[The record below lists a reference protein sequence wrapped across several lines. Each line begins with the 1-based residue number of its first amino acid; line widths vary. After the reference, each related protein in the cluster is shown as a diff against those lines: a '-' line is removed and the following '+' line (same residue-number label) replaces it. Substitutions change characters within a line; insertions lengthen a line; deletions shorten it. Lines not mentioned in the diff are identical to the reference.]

1 METNTLEFLVS
12 QAGRAIRRNGLMTL
26 AAICNM
32 AVSLA
37 ILGAFALVAVNL
49 DHMASMQ
56 ANSTVVTVDLAKGAD
71 AQAVESA
78 LLADNRVAKARF
90 VSKDEALAEL
100 AKKNRMDIGALK
112 LLDNPLPDSVRVQ
125 AADPN
130 QINGIVAAA
139 KGVRGVAEVRYGGQ
153 VTEKLLAVSRGVKK
167 AGLMLGI
174 VLGFA
179 TLLVVNTTIRLTI
192 YARRREVRVMQLV
205 GATNWFIR
213 MPFLLEGMFHG
224 LIGGVLAA
232 TLLLVG
238 YSYAS
243 DRIAQTLSFLDLIV
257 GARSLALLAVGIT
270 VCGLVFG
277 AVGALMGL
285 QRYLRQV

>member
-12 QAGRAIRRNGLMTL
+12 QAGRSIRRNGLMTL

-56 ANSTVVTVDLAKGAD
+56 ANSTVVTVDLARGAD
-71 AQAVESA
+71 AQAVQTA
-78 LLADNRVAKARF
+78 LLADSRVAKVRY
-90 VSKDEALAEL
+90 VSKNEALEEL
-100 AKKNRMDIGALK
+100 AKKDRMDIGALK

-125 AADPN
+125 ARDPN
-130 QINGIVAAA
+130 QINGIVATA
-139 KGVRGVAEVRYGGQ
+139 KAVQGVADVRYGGQ
-153 VTEKLLAVSRGVKK
+153 VTEKLLAISRGVKK
-167 AGLMLGI
+167 AGLILGI

-192 YARRREVRVMQLV
+192 YARRREVRIMQLV

-224 LIGGVLAA
+224 LIGGALAA
-232 TLLLVG
+232 TLLLAG

-243 DRIAQTLSFLDLIV
+243 VRIAQTLSFLDLIV
-257 GARSLALLAVGIT
+257 GGRALAAFGIGIT
-270 VCGLVFG
+270 LCGLAFG

>member
-1 METNTLEFLVS
+1 METNTLEFLIS
-12 QAGRAIRRNGLMTL
+12 QAGRSIRRNGLMTL

-100 AKKNRMDIGALK
+100 AKKNRMDISALK
-112 LLDNPLPDSVRVQ
+112 LLDNPLPNSVRVR
-125 AADPN
+125 ATDPN
-130 QINGIVAAA
+130 QINAIVAAA
-139 KGVRGVAEVRYGGQ
+139 KVIRGVADVRYGGQ
-153 VTEKLLAVSRGVKK
+153 VTEKLLAISRGVKK
-167 AGLMLGI
+167 AGLILGI

-192 YARRREVRVMQLV
+192 YARRREVRIMQLV

-257 GARSLALLAVGIT
+257 GARSLALFAVGIT
-270 VCGLVFG
+270 LCGLVFG

>member
-1 METNTLEFLVS
+1 METNTLEFLLA
-12 QAGRAIRRNGLMTL
+12 QAGRSVRRNGLMTL
-26 AAICNM
+26 AAVCNM

-71 AQAVESA
+71 AQAVQSA
-78 LLADNRVAKARF
+78 LLADSRIAKAKF

-112 LLDNPLPDSVRVQ
+112 LLENPLPDSVRVQ
-125 AADPN
+125 ATDPN
-130 QINGIVAAA
+130 QIGGIVATA
-139 KGVRGVAEVRYGGQ
+139 KGIRGVADVRYGGQ

-167 AGLMLGI
+167 AGLVLGL

-192 YARRREVRVMQLV
+192 YARRREVRIMQLV

-243 DRIAQTLSFLDLIV
+243 DRIAQTLSFLDLIL
-257 GARSLALLAVGIT
+257 GARSLAVFAVGIT
-270 VCGLVFG
+270 LCGLVFG

-285 QRYLRQV
+285 QRYLKQV

>member
-12 QAGRAIRRNGLMTL
+12 QAGRSIRRNGLMTL

-71 AQAVESA
+71 AQAVLAALSA
-78 LLADNRVAKARF
+78 DARVAKARF
-90 VSKDEALAEL
+90 VSKDEALDEL

-125 AADPN
+125 AIDPN
-130 QINGIVAAA
+130 QIGGIAAAA
-139 KGVRGVAEVRYGGQ
+139 KAVRGVAEVRYGGQ

-167 AGLMLGI
+167 AGLILGI

-192 YARRREVRVMQLV
+192 YARRREVRIMQLV

-224 LIGGVLAA
+224 LIGGVAAA

-238 YSYAS
+238 YSFAS
-243 DRIAQTLSFLDLIV
+243 DRIAQTLSFLDLIL
-257 GARSLALLAVGIT
+257 GARALAGFAVGIT
-270 VCGLVFG
+270 LCGLVFG

>member
-12 QAGRAIRRNGLMTL
+12 QAGRSIRRNGLMTL

-71 AQAVESA
+71 APAVESA
-78 LLADNRVAKARF
+78 LLADKRVAKARY
-90 VSKDEALAEL
+90 VSKDEALGEL

-125 AADPN
+125 ATDPN
-130 QINGIVAAA
+130 QIGGIVAAA
-139 KGVRGVAEVRYGGQ
+139 KAVRGVADVRYGGQ
-153 VTEKLLAVSRGVKK
+153 VTEKLLAISRGVKK
-167 AGLMLGI
+167 AGLLLGI

-192 YARRREVRVMQLV
+192 YARRREVRIMQLV

-224 LIGGVLAA
+224 LIGGVAAA

-257 GARSLALLAVGIT
+257 GPRSLAGFAVGIT
-270 VCGLVFG
+270 LCGLVFG

>member
-12 QAGRAIRRNGLMTL
+12 QAGRSIRRNGLMTL

-71 AQAVESA
+71 AQAVLAALSA
-78 LLADNRVAKARF
+78 DARVAKARF
-90 VSKDEALAEL
+90 VSKDEALDEL

-125 AADPN
+125 ATDPN
-130 QINGIVAAA
+130 QIGGIAAAA
-139 KGVRGVAEVRYGGQ
+139 KAVRGVAEVRYGGQ

-167 AGLMLGI
+167 AGLILGI

-192 YARRREVRVMQLV
+192 YARRREVRIMQLV

-224 LIGGVLAA
+224 LIGGVAAA

-238 YSYAS
+238 YSFAS
-243 DRIAQTLSFLDLIV
+243 DRIAQTLSFLDLIL
-257 GARSLALLAVGIT
+257 GARALAGFAVGIT
-270 VCGLVFG
+270 LCGLAFG